1 MRVLVT
7 GGTGYVGSHA
17 VATLVRSGHEVR
29 LLVRSPERV
38 ATSLDP
44 LGVSAPDVAVGDVT
58 DAGSIDA
65 ALTGCDAA
73 VHAASVYSL
82 DPRDAP
88 TIAATNVRGTETV
101 LGAARRAEVDPI
113 VYVSSY
119 VGLLPSADVLGPASP
134 VGHPTPPYARSKAD
148 SEVVARRQQEQGAP
162 VVSVYPGSVW
172 GAHDPYCGESCRLL
186 SGILRNRL
194 PFAMSGGLPI
204 ADVRYVASVLAAA
217 VEPGKGPRRFMAGG
231 HDTRWNELF
240 ALLRRL
246 TGRRLLTMP
255 TPRPVAMG
263 FGRLMDGAQ
272 RLLPGKAPLAFEGI
286 YIATQDPKTDDS
298 RTAAELG
305 AEPPPLEETL
315 TDMIR
320 WMVEAGRIP
329 ARAAGRLRP

>member
-1 MRVLVT
+1 MLVT

-17 VATLVRSGHEVR
+17 VAALVRSGHDVR
-29 LLVRSPERV
+29 LLVRSPDRV
-38 ATSLDP
+38 ATA
-44 LGVSAPDVAVGDVT
+44 LGPHDVSAPDVAVGDIT
-58 DAGSIDA
+58 EADSIDT
-65 ALTGCDAA
+65 ALTGCDAV

-88 TIAATNVRGTETV
+88 TIAATNTRGTETV

-148 SEVVARRQQEQGAP
+148 SEVVARRHQEQGAP

-194 PFAMSGGLPI
+194 PFAISGGLPI
-204 ADVRYVASVLAAA
+204 VDVRYVASVLAAA
-217 VEPGKGPRRFMAGG
+217 VEPGKGPRRFMVGG

-246 TGRRLLTMP
+246 TGRRLLAMP

-263 FGRLMDGAQ
+263 FGRLMNGAQ
-272 RLLPGKAPLAFEGI
+272 RILPGKTPLAFEGI

-298 RTAAELG
+298 STAAEFG
-305 AEPPPLEETL
+305 VEPPPLEETL

-329 ARAAGRLRP
+329 AKAAGRIRQ

>member
-17 VATLVRSGHEVR
+17 VAALVRSGHEVR

-58 DAGSIDA
+58 DAVSIDA

-148 SEVVARRQQEQGAP
+148 SEVVARRDIEQGVP
-162 VVSVYPGSVW
+162 GVRVYSGSVW
-172 GAHDPYCGESCRLL
+172 GADDPYCGESCRLL

-194 PFAMSGGLPI
+194 PFAISGGLPI

-217 VEPGKGPRRFMAGG
+217 VEPGKGPRRFVVGDN
-231 HDTRWNELF
+231 DTRWKELL
-240 ALLRRL
+240 ALLLRL
-246 TGRRLLTMP
+246 TGPLLLFMSMPRL
-255 TPRPVAMG
+255 G
-263 FGRLMDGAQ
+263 
-272 RLLPGKAPLAFEGI
+272 
-286 YIATQDPKTDDS
+286 
-298 RTAAELG
+298 
-305 AEPPPLEETL
+305 
-315 TDMIR
+315 
-320 WMVEAGRIP
+320 
-329 ARAAGRLRP
+329 

>member
-17 VATLVRSGHEVR
+17 AAALVRSDHQVR

-38 ATSLDP
+38 ATSLGA
-44 LGVSAPDVAVGDVT
+44 LGVSASDVAVGDIT

-65 ALTGCDAA
+65 ALAGCDAI

-88 TIAATNVRGTETV
+88 TIAATNMRGTETV
-101 LGAARRAEVDPI
+101 LGAARRAGVDPI

-119 VGLLPSADVLGPASP
+119 VGLLPSADVLGRESP

-148 SEVVARRQQEQGAP
+148 SEVVARRHQEHGAP

-172 GAHDPYCGESCRLL
+172 GPHDPYCGESCRLL
-186 SGILRNRL
+186 AGILRNRL
-194 PFAMSGGLPI
+194 PFAIRGGLPI
-204 ADVRYVASVLAAA
+204 ADVRYVASVLAAT
-217 VEPGKGPRRFMAGG
+217 VEPGRGPRRFMFGG
-231 HDTRWNELF
+231 HDTSWKELF

-246 TGRRLLTMP
+246 TGRKLPAMP
-255 TPRPVAMG
+255 TPGPVAMG
-263 FGRLMDGAQ
+263 FGRFMDGVQ
-272 RLLPGKAPLAFEGI
+272 RILPGKAPLAHEGI
-286 YIATQDPKTDDS
+286 YIATQNPRTDDS

-305 AEPPPLEETL
+305 VEPPPLEETL
-315 TDMIR
+315 TDMVR

-329 ARAAGRLRP
+329 PKTAGKLG